1 VLLNPLTVAIEQ
13 TRRVLMDGQA
23 PEWSSLGIYSI
34 AALICA
40 WAGYAWFQKTRKG
53 FANVL

>member
-1 VLLNPLTVAIEQ
+1 MLNPLTVAIEQ
-13 TRRVLMDGQA
+13 IRRILMDGQA
-23 PEWSSLGIYSI
+23 PQWDALGIYSI
-34 AALICA
+34 VSLIIT